1 MGRKLYIATFS
12 DDAINVIRENKL
24 GIELNEM
31 CISELLDEDKFDDT
45 VNFMK
50 EQIKNSEAHDIIAHG
65 PFTEIIPSAIDHR
78 IREAG
83 LVRLNE
89 AYKGCT
95 CVGAKKMVVHTGYMP
110 PLYQKGWHTDYSVEF
125 WKKFMEDKPEDFQI
139 CIENVLEDE
148 PYMMKELVTRINDPR
163 VHLTLDI
170 GHANWSGKK
179 DLPVAEWIRILGKDL
194 GHFHL
199 HNNYG
204 DADEHNAIDKGTM
217 DMEEIMEAIYDY
229 CCEDITM
236 TIESHD
242 CAESA
247 KWVKKYLDEH

>member
-1 MGRKLYIATFS
+1 MKRKLYIATFS
-12 DDAINVIRENKL
+12 DNAIEVIRENKT

-31 CISELLDEDKFDDT
+31 CISEMLDECRFDDT
-45 VNFMK
+45 VRFMK
-50 EQIKNSEAHDIIAHG
+50 EQIRNSEAEDIIAHG

-83 LVRLNE
+83 IVRLNE
-89 AYKGCT
+89 AYRGCRS
-95 CVGAKKMVVHTGYMP
+95 VGVKKMIVHTGYMP
-110 PLYQKGWHTDYSVEF
+110 PLYQKGWHTSYSVEF

-148 PYMMKELVTRINDPR
+148 PYMMKDLVTEINDSR
-163 VHLTLDI
+163 VSLCLDI
-170 GHANWSGKK
+170 GHANWSGRD
-179 DLPVAEWIRILGKDL
+179 DLKVTEWIKVLGKSL

-204 DADEHNAIDKGTM
+204 KEDEHNAIDKGSM
-217 DMEEIMEAIYDY
+217 NMEEIMEAIYTY
-229 CCEDITM
+229 CREDVTM

-247 KWVKKYLDEH
+247 KWVKKYIDEH